1 MTKDKLIKIIKQIQQ
16 DPKFAEIFS
25 SNWEQPIKSK
35 PTKHSKSKEK
45 SKCKV

>member
-1 MTKDKLIKIIKQIQQ
+1 MTKDKLIKIIKKAQQ

-25 SNWEQPIKSK
+25 SDWRQPIKSK
-35 PTKHSKSKEK
+35 PSKSKEK